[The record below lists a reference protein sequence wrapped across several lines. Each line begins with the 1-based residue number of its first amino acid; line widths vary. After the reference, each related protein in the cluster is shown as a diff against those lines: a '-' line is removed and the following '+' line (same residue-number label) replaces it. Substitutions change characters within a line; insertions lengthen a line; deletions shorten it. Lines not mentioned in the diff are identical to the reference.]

1 MPVSAYLY
9 PWDVDGDPEAA
20 DRIAGLGVTEV
31 SLAAAYHAVRAVTP
45 FHPRHRVVTRD
56 AAVYYRPDPVRWRGA
71 ALRPADAGDGHAG
84 SFERAAGALHAAG
97 LRVNAWVVVAHNGHL
112 GAAHPEYAVRNAY
125 GDVYPWALCIGSPEV
140 AAYAATLAAEVAA
153 LGGVDAIELE
163 ACGWYGYDHGSA
175 HDKTG
180 GVPPGVPPG
189 GTAAG
194 LLDAC
199 FCPACGRALRDAG
212 ADPADLA
219 RQVRDALDAGYQR
232 EDVAPA
238 APGPAGGQAIP
249 GDLAG
254 DPGDLADGSG
264 DLAGTLT
271 AVRAATAESFLRRV
285 LTAVRSAAPG
295 KDVFLHAHPD
305 PREAGSNPGYDP
317 AVLLGPDGADGI
329 ILACPGPPGASA
341 ALVERTARAAP
352 AALAISAAL
361 IERIAPA
368 TSATSA
374 IPATSAISAAPAAP
388 ATSAAPAKPAPPAGR
403 RIAATL
409 PSVTALGADTGQLT
423 AKAAAVVAAGA
434 TDLRLYHAGLASAA
448 DHTAM
453 REVAK
458 AT

>member
-9 PWDVDGDPEAA
+9 PWDVDGDPAAA

-45 FHPRHRVVTRD
+45 FHPGHRVVTRD
-56 AAVYYRPDPVRWRGA
+56 AAVYYRPDPARWRGA

-84 SFERAAGALHAAG
+84 SFERAAGALHTAG

-112 GAAHPEYAVRNAY
+112 GAAHPECAVRNAY
-125 GDVYPWALCIGSPEV
+125 GDVYPVGAVYRL
-140 AAYAATLAAEVAA
+140 T
-153 LGGVDAIELE
+153 GGGRLRGRAVRRSRRARLR
-163 ACGWYGYDHGSA
+163 GRRR
-175 HDKTG
+175 TG
-180 GVPPGVPPG
+180 GVRLVRLRPRQRARQDRGVPPG
-189 GTAAG
+189 GAAAR

-212 ADPADLA
+212 ADHGDLA

-232 EDVAPA
+232 EDGAPA
-238 APGPAGGQAIP
+238 APGPAGGP

-254 DPGDLADGSG
+254 AATGA
-264 DLAGTLT
+264 LT
-271 AVRAATAESFLRRV
+271 AVRAATAESFLREV
-285 LTAVRSAAPG
+285 LSAVRSAAPG

-329 ILACPGPPGASA
+329 ILACPGSPDTSA
-341 ALVERTARAAP
+341 ALVERTARAV
-352 AALAISAAL
+352 
-361 IERIAPA
+361 PA
-368 TSATSA
+368 TPPTSA
-374 IPATSAISAAPAAP
+374 VP
-388 ATSAAPAKPAPPAGR
+388 ATSAALAIPAAPAGR

-409 PSVTALGADTGQLT
+409 PSVTALGADTSQLT

-448 DHTAM
+448 DHAAM